1 MSDNVLQRYTGRGT
15 DSVDGIDEPC
25 DDHVV
30 FGWLRGARDR
40 SVMLELRK
48 KNGNIL
54 AVGYAWLDRAEFDP
68 SVGIT
73 LCLGGQKIIIRG
85 RNLNTEVRPEV
96 RLFQGI
102 CRHRVPW
109 IQEADQVALPIS
121 PKACVQRR
129 PGGCSP
135 QPFVNEFAIIRRY
148 PAILER

>member
-1 MSDNVLQRYTGRGT
+1 MTDNLLHRYTGRAIEQFEPG
-15 DSVDGIDEPC
+15 DEAC
-25 DDHVV
+25 DDHAV
-30 FGWLRGARDR
+30 FGWLRGTRDR

-68 SVGIT
+68 SEGIT

-85 RNLNTEVRPEV
+85 RNLNAEVRPEV

-109 IQEADQVALPIS
+109 IQEADQVAFMKSQGEGTLVEEI
-121 PKACVQRR
+121 KW
-129 PGGCSP
+129 
-135 QPFVNEFAIIRRY
+135 
-148 PAILER
+148 